1 MLVCDVFV
9 CWCLTCESPLLKVT
23 IQVQDVELAGAQRQ
37 GAYLSTPCGHRVLG
51 KQLSADN
58 AEMHR

>member
-1 MLVCDVFV
+1 M
-9 CWCLTCESPLLKVT
+9 T
-23 IQVQDVELAGAQRQ
+23 IQVQDVELGGGAQRQ
-37 GAYLSTPCGHRVLG
+37 GAYLATPCGHRVLG

>member
-1 MLVCDVFV
+1 MCVGVCDVCV
-9 CWCLTCESPLLKVT
+9 SPLKVT
-23 IQVQDVELAGAQRQ
+23 IQVQEVELAGAQRQ